1 MTIDLNMNV
10 AAATPVTLIKEDK
23 QVKPTIP
30 LRGIPCKT
38 LAEIRKM
45 EFEPPEFLVDGLI
58 PKKGMGLLIGNPKAG
73 KSFMALHLI
82 HCISKGIPFM
92 GRDVMQGSVMYLA
105 LEDPRSRID
114 WRSQATEELLSVS
127 ECHNLKINCQ
137 DDEWLN
143 TIKNNGLAELQ
154 GWIDETPD
162 ARLIVIDTM
171 QIFAGVRRGGGDAYQ
186 QDVEAFTP
194 IQKLTHHN
202 DLTIMGTHHLSKAGY
217 TMGSQGYESTADWT
231 LKLWKEDQDLTA
243 TLQAKGRDF
252 EEFTETLERD
262 KVYPDDKRGYI
273 WKSLGDAHKYIAT
286 KESDEVFKAA
296 NFIEMDRHSK
306 RLPYYWTVDDLMESE
321 TFSKAKKNTIS
332 QRLKRM
338 VGRNE
343 LENPLRSYYM
353 INFTHFTIGY
363 VRDPD
368 LERCPYGR

>member
-10 AAATPVTLIKEDK
+10 VAATPVTIIKEDK
-23 QVKPTIP
+23 QVKNYKKIPT
-30 LRGIPCKT
+30 KT

-45 EFEPPEFLVDGLI
+45 KFPEPEFLVQGMI
-58 PKKGMGLLIGNPKAG
+58 PKSGMGLLMGNPKAG

-82 HCISKGIPFM
+82 HCISKGIPFL
-92 GRDVMQGSVMYLA
+92 GREVMQGSVMYLA
-105 LEDPRSRID
+105 FEDPRSRID
-114 WRSQATEELLSVS
+114 WRTQAVEELLSVS
-127 ECHNLKINCQ
+127 ECDNLEINCQ
-137 DDEWLN
+137 DDEWLA
-143 TIKNNGLAELQ
+143 TVANGGLNSLQ
-154 GWIDETPD
+154 GWINETPD
-162 ARLIVIDTM
+162 ARVIVIDTI
-171 QIFAGVRRGGGDAYQ
+171 QLFQGVRKGGGDAYQ
-186 QDVEAFTP
+186 LDVEALSP
-194 IQKLTHHN
+194 IQRLALRN
-202 DLTIMGTHHLSKAGY
+202 NISIICIHHLNKAGF
-217 TMGSQGYESTADWT
+217 TMGSQGYESTADWI
-231 LKLWKEDQDLTA
+231 LKLWKEDKDPTA
-243 TLQAKGRDF
+243 RLEAKGRDY
-252 EEFTETLERD
+252 EEFAETLERD

-321 TFSKAKKNTIS
+321 TFSKTKKNTIS

-363 VRDPD
+363 EREPD